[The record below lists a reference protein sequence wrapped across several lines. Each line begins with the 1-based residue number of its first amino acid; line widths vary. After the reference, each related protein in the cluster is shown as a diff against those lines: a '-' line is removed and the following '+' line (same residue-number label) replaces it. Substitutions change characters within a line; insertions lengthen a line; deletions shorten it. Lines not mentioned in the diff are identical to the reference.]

1 MNCTEST
8 NNLTA
13 YLDQQL
19 SGTETRVL
27 ESHLGSCPKCREE
40 MESLRESS
48 SFLNSKVRELEL
60 NPALWNTVRVR
71 ICATPASATA
81 SSFWDFLAVPRWAA
95 VAAATAAVLFLG
107 GLGLSEYLKHEE
119 TRQALSQYM
128 QQYVQA
134 REAQE
139 QLHQSSTVSMTRSEQ
154 ANDSGN
160 PFVTSTE
167 ETQYSNPF
175 LEQGQ

>member
-13 YLDQQL
+13 YIDQQL
-19 SGTETRVL
+19 SGTETKDL
-27 ESHLGSCPKCREE
+27 ESHLGSCPNCREE
-40 MESLRESS
+40 LESLRESS
-48 SFLNSKVRELEL
+48 AFLDSKVRELDL

-71 ICATPASATA
+71 ISSTPAPATP
-81 SSFWDFLAVPRWAA
+81 SSFWDFLALPRWVS
-95 VAAATAAVLFLG
+95 VAAASAALLVLG
-107 GLGLSEYLKHEE
+107 GLGVSEYLKHEE

-139 QLHQSSTVSMTRSEQ
+139 QLHQSSAVSMTPTEQ
-154 ANDSGN
+154 AKYSDN
-160 PFVTSTE
+160 PFVASSE

>member
-19 SGTETRVL
+19 SGTETKGL

-40 MESLRESS
+40 LESLRESS
-48 SFLNSKVRELEL
+48 SFLDSKVRELEV

-71 ICATPASATA
+71 ISATPAPANAT
-81 SSFWDFLAVPRWAA
+81 SFWDFLAFPRWAA
-95 VAAATAAVLFLG
+95 IAAATAALLVLGSLG
-107 GLGLSEYLKHEE
+107 VSEYLKREQ

-139 QLHQSSTVSMTRSEQ
+139 QLHQSSTVSMNRPEQ
-154 ANDSGN
+154 TEYPDN